1 MKFSDDQLFELMK
14 VEYQQMSLDW
24 VNRDSMLW
32 QSLVVAITL
41 TGLTF
46 TIAFT
51 KEIEMKIRSIIFL
64 LAFILNVLI
73 LIKISKDH
81 YYQIGSNEL
90 LSKCGGMHLCSSYE
104 ISEKYDLRIHRP
116 SSMFL
121 QELIDANKIPFH
133 SLYKWLSGFSAF
145 KWLFWTQLI
154 LVFITFVSFLTSAHI
169 FLKPILYHFFM

>member
-1 MKFSDDQLFELMK
+1 MAKKKKLLIVDDE
-14 VEYQQMSLDW
+14 
-24 VNRDSMLW
+24 
-32 QSLVVAITL
+32 
-41 TGLTF
+41 
-46 TIAFT
+46 AFF
-51 KEIEMKIRSIIFL
+51 R
-64 LAFILNVLI
+64 
-73 LIKISKDH
+73 
-81 YYQIGSNEL
+81 EL
-90 LSKCGGMHLCSSYE
+90 LKGLL
-104 ISEKYDLRIHRP
+104 SEKYDLRIHRP